1 MIVVA
6 VMRLKMS
13 SEEWMN
19 DAKGAV
25 NNGGVV
31 SSRQSSG
38 QWLLASCRGEV
49 PGTTNDDS
57 E

>member
-49 PGTTNDDS
+49 PDTTNDDS